1 MNRPPRFSGRLR
13 FARFWRTVTALG
25 VLAASLAGVMTQAP
39 LAQEAAP
46 KADAPSVSKIEPPN
60 WWVGLTEEVLVLVSG
75 KHLETTHAECNL
87 PTVKVSRTQS
97 SAGGDYLFV
106 WLKIGAETRSG
117 TIVCRLA
124 TPSGATAF
132 ELPLASRKPT
142 LGRFQGLA
150 ANDVMYLIMPDRFAN
165 GDPSN
170 DEPADRLGSHD
181 RSKPRA
187 YHGGDL
193 RGITQHLP
201 YLKDLGVTTLWLTP
215 IVKNATTDEY
225 HGYGAADLYAVDPHL
240 GSVQDYQELVSEAH
254 KLHMKIFF
262 DAVPN
267 HIGPKHPW
275 VNDPPLPDWFH
286 GTREHH
292 VESFPP
298 VRGSFYGMPDQGPND
313 LFELLVDPHATDRLK
328 RNSTEGWFF
337 GLLPDMNTEN
347 PIVAQYLL
355 QNSIWWTETS
365 GLDGFRIDTFAYIDR
380 KFWAAWHA
388 GLRKLYPNFFTVGE
402 VFHPDPSVASRF
414 AGGQR
419 RWDGVDTGL
428 TTLFDFPM
436 YFVLRDVL
444 LHGAPAG
451 RIADVLRHDSLYPR
465 PNLLMPFF
473 ANHDVA
479 RFASE
484 KGSSPA
490 KLQLA
495 FGLTLTLRGIP
506 ELYYGDEIAMPGGGD
521 PDNRRDFPGG
531 WKEDPR
537 NAFTAEGRTPEQQQ
551 IFAYL
556 QKLLRLRREHPAL
569 QSGKLWHLS
578 SDASSYVF
586 LRESEDERVV
596 VAFNKSITPVDL
608 RIPLNDTPAKG
619 IASAT
624 PLFGD
629 AKATVGRDELTLTL
643 PPESLSIFAVQ

>member
-1 MNRPPRFSGRLR
+1 LLAGFS
-13 FARFWRTVTALG
+13 VAL
-25 VLAASLAGVMTQAP
+25 VAAVAAQASL
-39 LAQEAAP
+39 LAQETAKP
-46 KADAPSVSKIEPPN
+46 GAPSVSKVEPPN
-60 WWVGLTEEVLVLVSG
+60 WWVGFAPDVMVLLSG
-75 KHLETTHAECNL
+75 KHLEATHSECNL

-97 SAGGDYLFV
+97 SGGGDYLFI
-106 WLKIGAETRSG
+106 WLKIGPDTQSG
-117 TIVCRLA
+117 TVVCRLTTA
-124 TPSGATAF
+124 NGATSF
-132 ELPLASRKPT
+132 ELPLAARKPT
-142 LGRFQGLA
+142 VGRFQGLA
-150 ANDVMYLIMPDRFAN
+150 PSDVMYLIMPDRFAN

-170 DEPADRLGSHD
+170 DEPADRPASHD

-193 RGITQHLP
+193 RGITDHLP
-201 YLKDLGVTTLWLTP
+201 YLQDLGVTTLWLTP
-215 IVKNATTDEY
+215 VVKNATTDEY

-240 GSVQDYQELVSEAH
+240 GSVQDYQELVAQAH
-254 KLHMKIFF
+254 KLHMKVFF

-275 VNDPPLPDWFH
+275 VTDPPLPDWFH
-286 GTREHH
+286 GTKEHH
-292 VESFPP
+292 VESFAP
-298 VRGSFYGMPDQGPND
+298 VRGSFYGLPDESNHD

-355 QNSIWWTETS
+355 QNSIWWAETS
-365 GLDGFRIDTFAYIDR
+365 GLDGFRVDTFAYIDR
-380 KFWAAWHA
+380 KFWTGWHA

-402 VFHPDPSVASRF
+402 VYHPDPSVASRF
-414 AGGQR
+414 EGGQR

-444 LHGAPAG
+444 LRDAPAG

-473 ANHDVA
+473 ANHDVT

-490 KLQLA
+490 KLKLA

-506 ELYYGDEIAMPGGGD
+506 ELYYGDEIAMPGAGD

-537 NAFTAEGRTPEQQQ
+537 NAFTAEGRTSGQQE
-551 IFAYL
+551 IFTYV
-556 QKLLRLRREHPAL
+556 QTLLRLRRDHPAL
-569 QSGKLWHLS
+569 QSGALWHLS

-586 LRESEDERVV
+586 LRETEEERIV
-596 VAFNKSITPVDL
+596 VAFNKSDKPL
-608 RIPLNDTPAKG
+608 ELKIPLNDTPARG
-619 IASAT
+619 VTTATSLLGAASAT
-624 PLFGD
+624 LR
-629 AKATVGRDELTLTL
+629 RDEITLSL
-643 PPESLSIFAVQ
+643 PRESLSILSVQ